1 MRKDADKFPSIQGW
15 IVDLPVDSGLIYC
28 YKENEIKE
36 PPEIKIRNNDIFE
49 CDMKSCSQYKMFRVC
64 LHTLGASNMK
74 SVFQK
79 FIYKSN
85 CRGNSE
91 VASNT
96 VNCGGGDDAGKK
108 KSKST

>member
-1 MRKDADKFPSIQGW
+1 MRKGADKFPSIQGW
-15 IVDLPVDSGLIYC
+15 IVDLPVDSGLIYS
-28 YKENEIKE
+28 YKENKIKE

-64 LHTLGASNMK
+64 LHTLAASKMK

-91 VASNT
+91 VVSNT
-96 VNCGGGDDAGKK
+96 MNCGGG
-108 KSKST
+108 